1 MDYTLAIENAPDTI
15 PGGTGVLLLHP
26 SIGETDRIDTDF
38 LKTDTDHFLV
48 ISTRTTAREV
58 EQKLE
63 HYDVDES
70 KADIL
75 DALSVERGYSR
86 RASDR
91 VHYVSTP
98 EDLDGIV
105 EQTRAFLESHEGKLR
120 VSVDSV
126 TEMAYYA
133 GVDGAHDATG
143 RRRRA
148 VPPLEG
154 GPRRRDGRSVPRPVR
169 HRPRTRR
176 RRANRTGRVSVDRTG
191 QPAGSAR
198 SLRHRLRVVGV
209 DAIALVTRTSTPGRR
224 GREPRVPTPPRASRT
239 SSPPT
244 GPRTPG
250 RTPRRLPCRARRTGP
265 AVRDR
270 V

>member
-1 MDYTLAIENAPDTI
+1 MDYALAIENAPESI

-70 KADIL
+70 KAEIL

-86 RASDR
+86 RSSDR

-105 EQTRAFLESHEGKLR
+105 EQTREFLESHEGKLR

-143 RRRRA
+143 RLLELLEEYDA
-148 VPPLEG
+148 VGLFHLSNEVH
-154 GPRRRDGRSVPRPVR
+154 DDE
-169 HRPRTRR
+169 T
-176 RRANRTGRVSVDRTG
+176 VDRFGDLFDTILELDG
-191 QPAGSAR
+191 DG
-198 SLRHRLRVVGV
+198 G
-209 DAIALVTRTSTPGRR
+209 IRR
-224 GREPRVPTPPRASRT
+224 EE
-239 SSPPT
+239 
-244 GPRTPG
+244 
-250 RTPRRLPCRARRTGP
+250 
-265 AVRDR
+265 
-270 V
+270 